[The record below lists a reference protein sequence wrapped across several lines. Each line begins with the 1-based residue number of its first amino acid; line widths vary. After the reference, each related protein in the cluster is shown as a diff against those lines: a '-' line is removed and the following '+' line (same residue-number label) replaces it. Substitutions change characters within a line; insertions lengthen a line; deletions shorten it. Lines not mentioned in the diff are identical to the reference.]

1 MMMRGVFY
9 RESVVVF
16 FYAAASIV
24 EEAIYLFFFP
34 LFSLSFFLI
43 LFLAS
48 EAEGVK
54 ERSQKHYKLR
64 NFRGDFWV
72 RERER
77 ERNDLV
83 RFGQCSF
90 SGLTS
95 IEHEGKTFG
104 VARTEA
110 RAINIRQSCGPP
122 FNAKSISSPGRNT
135 ANTLQKHYC

>member
-1 MMMRGVFY
+1 MMRGVFY

-64 NFRGDFWV
+64 NFRGDLWA
-72 RERER
+72 REKERER
-77 ERNDLV
+77 EEWFSSVWSMLV
-83 RFGQCSF
+83 
-90 SGLTS
+90 
-95 IEHEGKTFG
+95 FG
-104 VARTEA
+104 VDINRARGENLWC
-110 RAINIRQSCGPP
+110 RADG
-122 FNAKSISSPGRNT
+122 SPCN
-135 ANTLQKHYC
+135 